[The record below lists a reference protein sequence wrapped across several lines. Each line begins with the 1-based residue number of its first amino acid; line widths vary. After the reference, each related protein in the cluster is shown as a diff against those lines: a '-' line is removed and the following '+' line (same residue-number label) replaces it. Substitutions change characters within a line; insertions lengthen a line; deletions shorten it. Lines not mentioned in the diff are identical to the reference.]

1 MVSEKNKNTNAK
13 RKRKQCSLK
22 FGNIFEEKK

>member
-1 MVSEKNKNTNAK
+1 MISEKNKNMHAK
-13 RKRKQCSLK
+13 RKGKQCSLK